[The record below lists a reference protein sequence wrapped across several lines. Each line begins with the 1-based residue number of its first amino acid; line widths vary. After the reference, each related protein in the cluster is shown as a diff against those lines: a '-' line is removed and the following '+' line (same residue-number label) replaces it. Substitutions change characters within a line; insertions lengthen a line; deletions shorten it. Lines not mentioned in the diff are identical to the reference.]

1 MGGSGDREGKWEENF
16 TDKGYNRVFV
26 PQTLFFSEN
35 ALWEEIIL
43 NEVSLGGRPTFS
55 ATLATPNLIHERG
68 RGQDGTI
75 CGALDVGSAFSF
87 KHIAHRIISHLP
99 WIFCCLIFRLIF
111 CLGDIHLVWCTY
123 GTVNNGFRVQRALDW
138 TSNVNESPIEQ
149 LHLLYRNP
157 AIYFLLVY
165 STEVLHVGVKTTA
178 L

>member
-1 MGGSGDREGKWEENF
+1 MWSLGWEEVETERGNGRKILP
-16 TDKGYNRVFV
+16 TRAIIVF
-26 PQTLFFSEN
+26 LYHKHFFFSEN

-99 WIFCCLIFRLIF
+99 
-111 CLGDIHLVWCTY
+111 
-123 GTVNNGFRVQRALDW
+123 
-138 TSNVNESPIEQ
+138 
-149 LHLLYRNP
+149 
-157 AIYFLLVY
+157 
-165 STEVLHVGVKTTA
+165 
-178 L
+178 